1 MEFLKDHFFSFIK
14 RFAVLG
20 DKSAFLL
27 TAPFALAL
35 YILDPSLLKTLLQ
48 WVLFAPV
55 LAGIA
60 IIVSRLTF
68 PQINLGEHA
77 GSARSGNVASAIV
90 VGSIVVFVAAVILA
104 LVIWAKV

>member
-1 MEFLKDHFFSFIK
+1 MEFIKDHLISFFR
-14 RFAVLG
+14 RFTVLG

-27 TAPFALAL
+27 TAPFVLAL
-35 YILDPSLLKTLLQ
+35 YLLDPSLLKTLLQ

-68 PQINLGEHA
+68 PQINLGDQA
-77 GSARSGNVASAIV
+77 DSAAKGNVAAAIV
-90 VGSIVVFVAAVILA
+90 VASIVAFVAAVILA
-104 LVIWAKV
+104 LVIWSKV